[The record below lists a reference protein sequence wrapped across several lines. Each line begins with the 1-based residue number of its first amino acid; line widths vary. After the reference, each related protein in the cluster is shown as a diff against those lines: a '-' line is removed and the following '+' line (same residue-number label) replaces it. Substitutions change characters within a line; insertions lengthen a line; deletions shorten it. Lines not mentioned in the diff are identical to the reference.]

1 MRRLILTLAAALALV
16 PARAAEMRLL
26 AAELPP
32 YTFQIPSA
40 SVSEF
45 PGPGQGVVYEIVQEM
60 AKRVGHTGSI
70 EFMPW
75 AAAQHIAMTEPNVGI
90 LALTRT
96 PERDPQYTWLV
107 KVLTDDLILVGGLGV
122 DVSSLDK
129 VRNRPVGVLLRSGA
143 EALLKQKGFT
153 RIEAA
158 PEEWINA
165 RRLRE
170 RRIDAWLAPRL
181 MVIYAYRE
189 VGGDPSTL
197 SIGEIVRPSEIWL
210 AGSKTLP
217 EAEVAKWRQAFEAMR
232 IDGTYERIVGRY
244 NRLKVIP
251 IPDDLRRLD
260 REPVWV
266 Y

>member
-1 MRRLILTLAAALALV
+1 MSRLIAVLLGLLLLAPV
-16 PARAAEMRLL
+16 RAGELRLL

-32 YTFQIPSA
+32 YTFRVPSG

-45 PGPGQGVVYEIVQEM
+45 PGPGRGIVFDVVTALAQ
-60 AKRVGHTGSI
+60 RVGQSAVI

-75 AAAQHIAMTEPNVGI
+75 HRAQQIAMSEPDVGI

-96 PERDPQYTWLV
+96 PEREDKYRWLV
-107 KVLTDDLILVGGLGV
+107 KILTDDLVLVGGRGV

-129 VRNRPVGVLLRSGA
+129 VKDRPTGVLLRSGA
-143 EALLKQKGFT
+143 QALLEGKGFS
-153 RIEAA
+153 RIVPA
-158 PEEWINA
+158 PEEWMNA

-189 VGGDPSTL
+189 IGGDPASL
-197 SIGEIVRPSEIWL
+197 DIGAIVRPSEIWL
-210 AGSKTLP
+210 AASKSLP
-217 EAEVAKWRQAFEAMR
+217 DAQARQWQQAFEAMR
-232 IDGTYERIVGRY
+232 ADGSYERIVAEY
-244 NRLKVIP
+244 NRLKVEP
-251 IPDDLRRLD
+251 VADDARRKD
-260 REPVWV
+260 YEPVWT